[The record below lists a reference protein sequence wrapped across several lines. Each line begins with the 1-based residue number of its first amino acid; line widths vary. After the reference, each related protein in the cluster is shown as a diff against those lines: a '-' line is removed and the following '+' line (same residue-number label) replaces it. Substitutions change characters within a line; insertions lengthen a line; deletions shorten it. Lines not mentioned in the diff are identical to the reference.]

1 MISFLSEKQ
10 QWYLEIGNICFAV
23 KWSLYPTNHPSPKEA
38 IFFRLLMIKPGVGWH
53 NCVDKWLEQ
62 VVALRLFHCC
72 TVQWILLLAH
82 LQPYTCKDPN
92 CPWILAPTQ
101 PENTQIQIHK
111 YSKYKYSA
119 MLMWLLLT
127 VLPSLHQPNQ
137 PANHCHHTTIK
148 RTVFKTNVINWRKL
162 SKYVRA

>member
-1 MISFLSEKQ
+1 MIFWKTMISEEQ
-10 QWYLEIGNICFAV
+10 QWYLEIGNVCFVV
-23 KWSLYPTNHPSPKEA
+23 KWSWYPTNSLSAKNLT
-38 IFFRLLMIKPGVGWH
+38 FSGCLSSSLGWH

-111 YSKYKYSA
+111 NSKYEYSA

-148 RTVFKTNVINWRKL
+148 RTVFKTNVIN
-162 SKYVRA
+162 

>member
-1 MISFLSEKQ
+1 MIFRNWKCLFCCKVILIPDKFTECQKS
-10 QWYLEIGNICFAV
+10 
-23 KWSLYPTNHPSPKEA
+23 H
-38 IFFRLLMIKPGVGWH
+38 FFRLLIIQPGFGWH

-82 LQPYTCKDPN
+82 LQPFYTCKDPN

-111 YSKYKYSA
+111 NSKYKYIA

-137 PANHCHHTTIK
+137 PANHCHHTTRK